1 MKLHLLV
8 TPDMINII
16 PETTKI
22 LFKKEIEY
30 TSEEELVKGEN
41 MILEDTRENFIK
53 WLKPFDGIW
62 IGTGDPQHESFQ
74 IMHIKDED

>member
-1 MKLHLLV
+1 
-8 TPDMINII
+8 
-16 PETTKI
+16 
-22 LFKKEIEY
+22 
-30 TSEEELVKGEN
+30 